1 MLQLFRVLPTAARNK
16 KGGATAPLYLSFY
29 SPIGATA
36 LGAELTLRGISAHR
50 ADLHLRSASRFFCNH
65 AIGRDHVCCGIFA
78 LLLGFFQFH
87 DFLLG
92 SLDGS
97 HHVGNG
103 LRGFIR
109 MFGHIPQ
116 PMVL

>member
-1 MLQLFRVLPTAARNK
+1 MLQCFAFCRLPQETKKRGHGPSLLIFLFAHRR
-16 KGGATAPLYLSFY
+16 
-29 SPIGATA
+29 TA

-109 MFGHIPQ
+109 MFGHI
-116 PMVL
+116 LSLIHI